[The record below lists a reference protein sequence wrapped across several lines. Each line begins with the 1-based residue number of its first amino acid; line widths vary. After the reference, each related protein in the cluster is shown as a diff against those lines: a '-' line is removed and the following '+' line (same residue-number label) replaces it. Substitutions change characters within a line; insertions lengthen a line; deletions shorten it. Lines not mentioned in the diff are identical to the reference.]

1 MRFRSVWPFLS
12 MAVFLSTVAAMIRI
26 FAGFLGLPPV
36 FSSHSGGMRAMDAA
50 FAELAKSQFSPS
62 EPSAGRAVTLLAQLS
77 LAGFGVPRRA
87 AAIPAPPSYRA
98 GVRSV
103 PWNALVQSAAAKMR
117 RPHRITVGW
126 SLDAGTQTLE
136 QAIANSPGLSVF
148 APKWLYLSGSNGTLG
163 GQVNESV
170 VRFAHARGVK
180 VWAVVSNGFNG
191 VLSHQVLQYR
201 DRQDALISAIVR
213 TATASGLNGINLDFE
228 GLLSVDRWNYSRFVA
243 VLAARLHARGMELT
257 VDLPPDLTQG
267 NNSGPYNHRAIA
279 QSANDVILMG
289 YDQFW
294 GGESVAGPTASLPWV
309 ASGVADML
317 ETGVPASRLI
327 LGVPFYT
334 QDWTLGPRGQVVSS
348 VALSLLQLQNILRSV
363 HAQKTWLPR
372 LGVHFVHYVQGGQ
385 RHVIW
390 VVDRRSLL
398 LTLQMVARDHLA
410 GAAAWY
416 LGLEPSGTWVSLVD
430 SVRSR
435 QT

>member
-1 MRFRSVWPFLS
+1 MRFRFVWPSLS
-12 MAVFLSTVAAMIRI
+12 TLVFLFITAAMIRG
-26 FAGFLGLPPV
+26 FAGFFGFSSV
-36 FSSHSGGMRAMDAA
+36 FSPPPAGVRAAGALVAD
-50 FAELAKSQFSPS
+50 LAKNQFSPS
-62 EPSAGRAVTLLAQLS
+62 GPTVGRAVSILAQLS
-77 LAGFGVPRRA
+77 LDGFGFPTRG
-87 AAIPAPPSYRA
+87 A
-98 GVRSV
+98 GVSTPPGSRSRIRSV
-103 PWNALVQSAAAKMR
+103 QWNALVQSAAAGML
-117 RPHRITVGW
+117 RPRRITVGW

-136 QAIANSPGLSVF
+136 QSIADSPGLSVF
-148 APKWLYLSGSNGTLG
+148 APKWLYLSGVNGTLG
-163 GQVNESV
+163 GQINESV
-170 VRFAHARGVK
+170 VHFAHARGVK

-201 DRQDALISAIVR
+201 DRQDTLISAIVR
-213 TATASGLNGINLDFE
+213 AAAASGINGINLDFE
-228 GLLSVDRWNYSRFVA
+228 GLLPVDRWNYSRFVS
-243 VLAARLHARGMELT
+243 VLAAKLHARGMELT
-257 VDLPPDLTQG
+257 VDLPPDLTPG

-279 QSANDVILMG
+279 QAANDVILMG
-289 YDQFW
+289 YDEFW

-317 ETGVPASRLI
+317 KTGVPASRLI

-334 QDWTLGPRGQVVSS
+334 QDWTLGSRGQVVSS
-348 VALSLLQLQNILRSV
+348 TALSLLQLQNILHSV
-363 HAQKTWLPR
+363 HAQKIWLPR
-372 LGVHFVHYVQGGQ
+372 LGVHFVRFVQGGQ

-398 LTLQMVARDHLA
+398 LTLQMVASDHLA